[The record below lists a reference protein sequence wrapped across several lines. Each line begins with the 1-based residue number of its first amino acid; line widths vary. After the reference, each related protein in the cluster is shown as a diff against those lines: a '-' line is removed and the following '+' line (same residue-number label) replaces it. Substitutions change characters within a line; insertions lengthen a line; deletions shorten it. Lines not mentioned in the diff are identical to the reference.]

1 MKVTR
6 ERDPGQKRGQGYFIS
21 NGTPFFLASGGLE
34 SSYCSLLFWP
44 YLIFQESRSVLS
56 SVTAFISW
64 QFCSSCSI
72 SLLIAFY
79 SSFIDVITSYLSWA
93 FKSVFLPTL
102 RFLLGSANLTCV
114 ETNRKLRSSWAV
126 YRVTQDPGCLT
137 CAIRLLWESPKE
149 TPVHPPLRREW
160 WTRERILLTQLGN
173 SLPQQTGARV
183 SENSEYTTRNSLRK
197 SWVAALTPGCPR
209 WVSHFLFI

>member
-6 ERDPGQKRGQGYFIS
+6 EPGPGQESGQGYFIS
-21 NGTPFFLASGGLE
+21 KGTPFFLASGGLE
-34 SSYCSLLFWP
+34 SSYCSFLSWP

-56 SVTAFISW
+56 SVTTFISW

-79 SSFIDVITSYLSWA
+79 SSFIDAITSYLSWA

-102 RFLLGSANLTCV
+102 RFLLGSANLTCI
-114 ETNRKLRSSWAV
+114 EKNRKLRSSWAV

-137 CAIRLLWESPKE
+137 CAIWLLWESPKE
-149 TPVHPPLRREW
+149 MPVHPPLRREW
-160 WTRERILLTQLGN
+160 WTRERILLTQLGS
-173 SLPQQTGARV
+173 SLPQQTGAQV
-183 SENSEYTTRNSLRK
+183 SGNS
-197 SWVAALTPGCPR
+197 
-209 WVSHFLFI
+209 